1 MRGFLVSSLAVGAI
15 AGFLAVAV
23 CAQEQPKPTVTPL
36 PLDPITP
43 EEAGNAQRIAQSDP
57 RIRELLGS
65 DPRVVYVLS
74 IAPKLTPNDN
84 EPRGRH
90 ADLLYIRGD
99 NEFGVRVLVDLVAAR
114 VVSHDR
120 TPSSTV
126 PLGRSDVAEA
136 LRIAAENPAIHKLL
150 GERASAFRVLTGP
163 IGPETAN
170 SDFVQGL
177 RHVGAS
183 PDDPCTR
190 HRCVY
195 LLFNSGGQLILQE
208 QEIVV
213 DLNARQVRVSPA
225 REGGRQ

>member
-1 MRGFLVSSLAVGAI
+1 MRKYVVCFVA
-15 AGFLAVAV
+15 FLAVAG
-23 CAQEQPKPTVTPL
+23 CAHGQASRTPL

-43 EEAGNAQRIAQSDP
+43 EEARNAQRIAQSDP
-57 RIRELLGS
+57 RVRELLGS
-65 DPRVVYVLS
+65 EPRVVYVLS

-90 ADLLYIRGD
+90 ADLLYIRRD
-99 NEFGVRVLVDLVAAR
+99 NELGVRVLVDLVAAR
-114 VVSHDR
+114 VVNHDR
-120 TPSSTV
+120 VQSSSV
-126 PLGRSDVAEA
+126 PLGTSDVVEA
-136 LRIAAENPAIHKLL
+136 LRIATEDPAVRRLL

-163 IGPETAN
+163 IGPENAN
-170 SDFVQGL
+170 SDFVEGL

-183 PDDPCTR
+183 PDDPCRT

-195 LLFNSGGQLILQE
+195 LLFNSGGQLIHQD

-225 REGGRQ
+225 REGGRP